1 MYPTITIGNLQIMT
15 FSVVALIA
23 VFACFAF
30 LAYKYRNDIESF
42 DLLRKFAIRAAVG
55 VVVGGRM
62 LSAIT
67 LFDGSVKDFFSCL
80 LFGGTVFFGGLI
92 GGMRVLYVLCKKN
105 DIKFLYISDNVLSVL
120 PLGQAIGRIGCYFN
134 GCCYGKRSES
144 IFAMNYI
151 VDGIKIQVYP
161 TWFIEMA
168 GCLIIFII
176 IQKKKYKDG
185 GGKATFLYLTSYPI
199 LRFFIEFLRGDE
211 IRGIYMGLSTSQ
223 LVSILIVLITLTMKR
238 RKLL

>member
-1 MYPTITIGNLQIMT
+1 MYQTISIGSLQIMT
-15 FSVVALIA
+15 FSVVALLA
-23 VFACFAF
+23 VFVCFGF
-30 LAYKYRNDIESF
+30 LIYKHRYDMENF
-42 DLLRKFAIRAAVG
+42 DLLRKFAIKAAIG
-55 VVVGGRM
+55 VVVGGRI

-67 LFDGSVKDFFSCL
+67 LFDGSMKDFFSCL

-92 GGMRVLYVLCKKN
+92 GGMLVLYVLCKKN
-105 DIKFLYISDNVLSVL
+105 DIRFLYISDNVLSIL

-134 GCCYGKRSES
+134 GCCYGKRTES
-144 IFAMNYI
+144 IFAMDYI
-151 VDGIKIQVYP
+151 VDGIKKQVYP

-168 GCLIIFII
+168 GCLIVFKI
-176 IQKKKYKDG
+176 IQMKKYKEG
-185 GGKATFLYLTSYPI
+185 SGKATFLYLISYPS

-223 LVSILIVLITLTMKR
+223 IISIFIILFMFVMKR